1 MIAVLAVL
9 LPSASAQSLN
19 LMPMPAKVQM
29 GNGQLLLGHG
39 LSVSVSGA
47 QDAHSDRAIL
57 NFLKNLRSQTG
68 WVALDTHVIPDGGA
82 SLLIRAGRTSLPVQ
96 ELGEDESYRL
106 VVNPSGGRLDA
117 PTTLG
122 IMRGLQTFLQLVQT
136 GAQGFF
142 VPALTI
148 DDAPRFPWR
157 GLMIDV
163 SRHFI
168 PIEVLKRNLDA
179 MAAVKMNVF
188 HWHLSDDQ
196 GFRVESRKF
205 PRLQEMGSDGLYY
218 TQDEV
223 RDLISYARDR
233 GIRIVPEF
241 DMPGHSTS
249 WFAGYPDLA
258 SAPGPYAVERKF
270 GVFDPAMNPTEEYTY
285 QFLDEFIGEMAQ
297 LFPDKYFHIGG
308 DEVNGKQWDA
318 NPDIQKFMRS
328 HDLKSNADLQSYF
341 NQRVQQIV
349 SRHGKIMEGWDEI
362 LQANLPKDIVIQSW
376 RGQASLA
383 AAARQGFRGI
393 LSSGYYLDLMWPA
406 AQHYAVDPI
415 SDGTQ
420 TLTPEQQKAVL
431 GGEACMWE
439 EYGSPE
445 NIDSKIWPRA
455 AAIAERLWSPQ
466 NLTDVGSMY
475 ARMEF
480 VSKRL
485 DYLGLMHHSNYEPML
500 RRIAGTDDA
509 SAVRVLADV
518 LEPVKD
524 YTREE
529 LAATPPSS
537 LDPLNRMVDTVR
549 PESLLA
555 RQFAHLV
562 DQYLQGK
569 AAPEQEATMRQL
581 MTLWRDNDLRIQS
594 LAPQSFL
601 LQEVEPVSATL
612 AKLAAA
618 GLQAMDYRGSGKPAP
633 ADWRTSSLAL
643 AQAALQPRA
652 QVLLA
657 VAPSLQS
664 LIVATGDKVK
674 AGPGA
679 K

>member
-1 MIAVLAVL
+1 
-9 LPSASAQSLN
+9 
-19 LMPMPAKVQM
+19 
-29 GNGQLLLGHG
+29 
-39 LSVSVSGA
+39 
-47 QDAHSDRAIL
+47 
-57 NFLKNLRSQTG
+57 
-68 WVALDTHVIPDGGA
+68 
-82 SLLIRAGRTSLPVQ
+82 
-96 ELGEDESYRL
+96 
-106 VVNPSGGRLDA
+106 
-117 PTTLG
+117 
-122 IMRGLQTFLQLVQT
+122 
-136 GAQGFF
+136 
-142 VPALTI
+142 
-148 DDAPRFPWR
+148 
-157 GLMIDV
+157 
-163 SRHFI
+163 
-168 PIEVLKRNLDA
+168 
-179 MAAVKMNVF
+179 
-188 HWHLSDDQ
+188 
-196 GFRVESRKF
+196 
-205 PRLQEMGSDGLYY
+205 
-218 TQDEV
+218 
-223 RDLISYARDR
+223 
-233 GIRIVPEF
+233 
-241 DMPGHSTS
+241 
-249 WFAGYPDLA
+249 
-258 SAPGPYAVERKF
+258 
-270 GVFDPAMNPTEEYTY
+270 
-285 QFLDEFIGEMAQ
+285 
-297 LFPDKYFHIGG
+297 
-308 DEVNGKQWDA
+308 
-318 NPDIQKFMRS
+318 
-328 HDLKSNADLQSYF
+328 
-341 NQRVQQIV
+341 
-349 SRHGKIMEGWDEI
+349 
-362 LQANLPKDIVIQSW
+362 
-376 RGQASLA
+376 
-383 AAARQGFRGI
+383 
-393 LSSGYYLDLMWPA
+393 MWPA

-485 DYLGLMHHSNYEPML
+485 DYLGLTHHSNYEPML

-569 AAPEQEATMRQL
+569 AAPEQEAIMRQL
-581 MTLWRDNDLRIQS
+581 MTLWRDNDLQLQS
-594 LAPQSFL
+594 LAQQSFL
-601 LQEVEPVSATL
+601 LQEVEPISATL

-633 ADWRTSSLAL
+633 ADWRSSSLAL

-664 LIVATGDKVK
+664 LIAATGDKVK
-674 AGPGA
+674 AVPGA